1 MSLPYD
7 KKLFEVVMSLSP
19 INNSIVM
26 VKEGDNI
33 TIKHK
38 HPETFIWMNLTA
50 PSKVFN
56 FQQEQIAFY
65 NFSEFFQFMKLFE
78 TPDIDIGNQKIV
90 ISDKSS
96 KTEYYL
102 KDYRACSAVVDM
114 TKLYAN
120 WGASDFKFQ
129 FSQRDLESVSKASS
143 LISSDKKRKAR
154 IHGNATTVNIDLVNV
169 NINPKQKAYDKT
181 YSKKFAIENLSH
193 FTDDFSFTINADFL
207 LNIPKRDYIFEIKTI
222 GQIKAS
228 FADDPITVDLFTGKL
243 KEEGRA
249 RSRRAR

>member
-1 MSLPYD
+1 MSLSYD
-7 KKLFEVVMSLSP
+7 RKLFEIVKSLSP

-26 VKEGDNI
+26 VKDGDNI

-50 PSKVFN
+50 PSKTFD
-56 FQQEQIAFY
+56 FPSEQIAFY
-65 NFSEFFQFMKLFE
+65 NWEEFYQFIKLFE
-78 TPDIDIGNQKIV
+78 TPEIDIGNQKIV

-102 KDYRACSAVVDM
+102 KDPRACSPIVDM
-114 TKLYAN
+114 TKLYSN
-120 WGASDFKFQ
+120 WGSSDFQFQ
-129 FSQRDLESVSKASS
+129 FLQKDLESFSKASS

-154 IHGNATTVNIDLVNV
+154 VYGNATTVNIDLVNM

-181 YSKKFAIENLSH
+181 YSKIFTIQNLTGFSEE
-193 FTDDFSFTINADFL
+193 FSFIINADFL
-207 LNIPKRDYIFEIKTI
+207 LNIPKRDYMVEIKTI

-228 FADDPITVDLFTGKL
+228 FTEDPITVDLFTGKL
-243 KEEGRA
+243 KEEGN
-249 RSRRAR
+249 

>member
-1 MSLPYD
+1 MSMSYD
-7 KKLFEVVMSLSP
+7 KKLFEVVQSLSP

-26 VKEGDNI
+26 VKDGDNI
-33 TIKHK
+33 SIKHK

-50 PSKVFN
+50 PSKAFD
-56 FQQEQIAFY
+56 FQQDQIAFY

-78 TPDIDIGNQKIV
+78 SPEIDIENNKLV

-102 KDYRACSAVVDM
+102 KDPRACSEVIDM
-114 TKLYAN
+114 TKLYKN
-120 WGASDFKFQ
+120 WGSSDFKFQ
-129 FSQRDLESVSKASS
+129 FTQRDLESFSKASS

-154 IHGNATTVNIDLVNV
+154 VYGNATTVNIDLVNM

-181 YSKKFAIENLSH
+181 YSKKFNIENLTGFS
-193 FTDDFSFTINADFL
+193 DEFSFTINADFL
-207 LNIPKRDYIFEIKTI
+207 LNIPKRDYVFEIKTV

-228 FADDPITVDLFTGKL
+228 FADDPITVDLFTGKI
-243 KEEGRA
+243 KEEGN
-249 RSRRAR
+249 